1 MDINSQENNQLNENH
16 DREVDLLEILHLLIQ
31 GKWIILSV
39 TAFFSIIGVIYSL
52 LLPNIYSAQAVLAPV
67 DSSSGIS
74 GALKDYG
81 GLASLAGIRV
91 PSGSDE
97 KSTKAIKK
105 LSSLSFFENNVL
117 PYIFLP
123 NLMAVKSWNPQENK
137 LIYDDS
143 IYIETTNTWV
153 DSTFIGNK
161 KMPSAQDG
169 FKVFTEEHL
178 SVGEER
184 KTGFVTLEIKHQSP
198 FVAKQWTEL
207 MINQINA
214 FYRQKDKLESEK
226 AVSYLNQ
233 QIALSNLQEV
243 KEAFADLIQ
252 QETQKLTLVEAKNSY
267 VFEYIDP
274 PAVMERKSEPRR
286 SLIVILSTL
295 IGGILGIIFV
305 LVNVYVLKAKVSY
318 ASRH

>member
-16 DREVDLLEILHLLIQ
+16 DREVDLLEILRLLIQ
-31 GKWIILSV
+31 GKWIIFSV

-74 GALKDYG
+74 GALKNYG

-123 NLMAVKSWNPQENK
+123 NLMAVKSWNPQENT
-137 LIYDDS
+137 LTYDDS

-153 DSTFIGNK
+153 EGTFIGNK

>member
-1 MDINSQENNQLNENH
+1 MNNQVNDQLNENN
-16 DREVDLLEILHLLIQ
+16 DREVDLFEILNLLIQ
-31 GKWIILSV
+31 GKWIIVSM
-39 TAFFSIIGVIYSL
+39 TAFFLIIGVIYSL
-52 LLPNIYSAQAVLAPV
+52 ILPNIYSAQAILAPV
-67 DSSSGIS
+67 SSSGGIS
-74 GALKDYG
+74 GALKNYG
-81 GLASLAGIRV
+81 GLASLAGISV
-91 PSGSDE
+91 PSNNDD

-123 NLMAVKSWNPQENK
+123 DLMAVHSWNSQENK
-137 LIYDDS
+137 LTYDDS
-143 IYIETTNTWV
+143 IYKDTTKTWV
-153 DSTFIGNK
+153 QGTSIANK

-169 FKVFTEEHL
+169 FKVFTEKHL
-178 SVGEER
+178 GVGEDR

-198 FVAKQWTEL
+198 FVAKQWAEL

-214 FYRQKDKLESEK
+214 FYRKKDKLESEK

-233 QIALSNLQEV
+233 QIAISNLQEV
-243 KEAFADLIQ
+243 KAAFADLIQ
-252 QETQKLTLVEAKNSY
+252 QETQKLTLIEAKNSY
-267 VFEYIDP
+267 VFEYVDP

-305 LVNVYVLKAKVSY
+305 LIKVYVFKEKASY
-318 ASRH
+318 ALRH